1 LPKRSSWFCQVLD
14 AKEIVQAIK
23 QQNDATTQ

>member
-1 LPKRSSWFCQVLD
+1 LILPSFITD